1 MVDAE
6 YTNTNPALTALAMA
20 LSLVCNRTKAVVWN
34 TTQCYLKKSF
44 EALQWEFNFAEKNNL
59 HYGEGWGSQNC
70 VFDIS
75 AKLVRRAYMVAEE
88 NEAKSQA
95 NWLLQK
101 IRDNSNQ
108 GRQIRFVLASHN
120 QDSIKQAVERMRS
133 YGIPSEDRKVILAQV
148 YGMCDHIT
156 YTLGQKGYPVYKSV
170 AVGTISESLPYLS
183 RRSHENSSLI
193 ANSRQE
199 RQLLNSELKY
209 RIMG

>member
-1 MVDAE
+1 M
-6 YTNTNPALTALAMA
+6 
-20 LSLVCNRTKAVVWN
+20 
-34 TTQCYLKKSF
+34 KSF
-44 EALQWEFNFAEKNNL
+44 EDLQWEFNFAEKNNL
-59 HYGEGWGSQNC
+59 HYG
-70 VFDIS
+70 
-75 AKLVRRAYMVAEE
+75 AKLVRGAYMVPEE
-88 NEAKSQA
+88 NEAKSQGNPCPVHDGIQATHSSYNSTA

>member
-1 MVDAE
+1 
-6 YTNTNPALTALAMA
+6 
-20 LSLVCNRTKAVVWN
+20 
-34 TTQCYLKKSF
+34 
-44 EALQWEFNFAEKNNL
+44 
-59 HYGEGWGSQNC
+59 
-70 VFDIS
+70 
-75 AKLVRRAYMVAEE
+75 
-88 NEAKSQA
+88 
-95 NWLLQK
+95 
-101 IRDNSNQ
+101 
-108 GRQIRFVLASHN
+108 
-120 QDSIKQAVERMRS
+120 MRS